1 MTGSH
6 TGELLAQEVLNA
18 LNDFDLAEKLFCITT
33 DNASNNGK
41 LMKCL
46 RKLLRIQGIKWSAQ
60 KNHISCMNHVLNL
73 AVQAF
78 LKKIKAL
85 APEVDKETM
94 WMEKNAQSDE
104 SSEEDEDRDDKEVYH
119 DDEEI
124 ELDEDGEESINEES
138 DNILEWEEE
147 DDNSGLSKDDFQTT
161 MKKLCGIAKIWPY
174 SAQCDCT
181 KLSAFNLCATI
192 FRSMPNV

>member
-1 MTGSH
+1 MS
-6 TGELLAQEVLNA
+6 QE
-18 LNDFDLAEKLFCITT
+18 I
-33 DNASNNGK
+33 
-41 LMKCL
+41 
-46 RKLLRIQGIKWSAQ
+46 IKKTRNKVECAKKSYQ
-60 KNHISCMNHVLNL
+60 LHESCVESCYS
-73 AVQAF
+73 AF

-85 APEVDKETM
+85 APEVDKKTI

-104 SSEEDEDRDDKEVYH
+104 SSEEDEDRDDQEVYH

-147 DDNSGLSKDDFQTT
+147 DDNSGLSGDNFQTT
-161 MKKLCGIAKIWPY
+161 MKKLRGIAKVWPC
-174 SAQCDCT
+174 SAQCDRT